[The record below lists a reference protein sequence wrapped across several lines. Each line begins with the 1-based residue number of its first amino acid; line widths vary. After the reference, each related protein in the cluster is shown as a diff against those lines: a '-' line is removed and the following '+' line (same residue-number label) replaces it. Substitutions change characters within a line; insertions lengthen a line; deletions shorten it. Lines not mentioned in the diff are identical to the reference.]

1 MKKLTRLTLLIL
13 SLSLML
19 TACVRKVG
27 WVGMNYGGKMKASY
41 QLYDGPQT
49 NTVSL
54 EAGEQITL
62 KYDVVIEAGSLTLT
76 LTDPDQEI
84 FWQEEFDSSDS
95 GAFIFEAG
103 QDGRYTLTTD
113 GHKTQGSFDITWDSE
128 E

>member
-1 MKKLTRLTLLIL
+1 MKKVTRLSILIL

-41 QLYDGPQT
+41 RLYDGPQT
-49 NTVSL
+49 STVSL
-54 EAGEQITL
+54 EEGEQINL

-76 LTDPDQEI
+76 LTNPDQEI
-84 FWQEEFDSSDS
+84 IWQEEFESSDS
-95 GAFIFEAG
+95 GTFVFEAG
-103 QDGRYTLTTD
+103 QEGRYTLTTD